1 RRLRRVAVRSAEAGR
16 GRGCEGRAAR
26 RRHEAGAGGRGAGEP
41 GAGRSVGRGRTQSGP
56 SAAGTNMPGADG
68 GGTVRCCAAAVA
80 LLLAGCQSAPEARPF
95 VAPEVIRVPVKE
107 YVQLPEALTQPCPVP
122 VLKGR
127 TVGDVVTASNA
138 R

>member
-1 RRLRRVAVRSAEAGR
+1 
-16 GRGCEGRAAR
+16 
-26 RRHEAGAGGRGAGEP
+26 
-41 GAGRSVGRGRTQSGP
+41 
-56 SAAGTNMPGADG
+56 
-68 GGTVRCCAAAVA
+68 
-80 LLLAGCQSAPEARPF
+80 

-138 R
+138 RKLALDKCNAQLKAIREVQP